1 MAYLLQLYC
10 QENSLKCRFH
20 NKLLIDDIHID
31 NWKTRVRSGGNRLK
45 KEANAKKAVD
55 LRRGMYCSKLF
66 ARGNVAFYTNQ
77 DFLFYIDRYHFNG
90 PSSSESK
97 EPRFRSLEIEADA
110 VLYIQNLASAAGN
123 PGWSC
128 TRPKL
133 VCWWWLRS
141 KQPIQLL
148 GLRKVFLYNQI
159 SCIHRTYV
167 IVEWSTSCHLIAQL
181 VIAKSHTLFF
191 FLWGLAFRT
200 ICNHSC
206 LG

>member
-123 PGWSC
+123 PGWSR

-133 VCWWWLRS
+133 VCWWWLRKNKMYNSDRNIVRVVFSWS
-141 KQPIQLL
+141 KLPTTTWRIKKGSNANLDVP
-148 GLRKVFLYNQI
+148 K
-159 SCIHRTYV
+159 SW
-167 IVEWSTSCHLIAQL
+167 WSL
-181 VIAKSHTLFF
+181 
-191 FLWGLAFRT
+191 
-200 ICNHSC
+200 
-206 LG
+206 